1 LQSQGEL
8 KERKS
13 KEMKAKLLSFL
24 FINFSESRL
33 FRALRRK
40 KQKNPGPSYS
50 PLRLRVKGL
59 GRPQTD
65 RPASAIRAHFA
76 APQRT
81 GRCFPNHANT
91 HTPSA
96 SPQRKQEIS
105 GPFSSSE
112 KD

>member
-76 APQRT
+76 APPANRALLPQP
-81 GRCFPNHANT
+81 CQHPHAFRVAPAETVNF
-91 HTPSA
+91 
-96 SPQRKQEIS
+96 R
-105 GPFSSSE
+105 PFFFI
-112 KD
+112 